1 MTGPKLN
8 EASMVAGERSGTKAS
23 AKYLRVSAYK
33 ARVVLNLIRG
43 LPVKRADEV
52 LQFSDREV
60 SNDIRKVLAS
70 AVANAQHNDEQDPDE
85 LFVKACFADEGPTLK
100 RFTPRARGRGNR
112 INKRTCHIT
121 IVLARLDDA
130 RLEVVQAREA
140 KRTAAG
146 RRRPAAG
153 GTTASRRARVERSR
167 QRAAE
172 ARPAARSATAKLKE
186 ETART
191 SDRCRVADGAY
202 AAEGDEQPEGFEI
215 KGNAD
220 SMLYHVPGTRTTT
233 RPRPSSGS
241 TPTRTPKKPPAFRN
255 RNLDSETAEPGG
267 EGRQR
272 RPTAT
277 DGEENGGR
285 TDGPE
290 KVNPYGFRLGITTDW
305 KSRWFSE
312 RDYKEYLTEDWKIRK
327 ALMTKLES
335 AAVSRIE
342 IERTRDKVASTST
355 PPVRAS

>member
-8 EASMVAGERSGTKAS
+8 EGSMIAGERSGTKAS
-23 AKYLRVSAYK
+23 ALYLRVSAYK

-121 IVLARLDDA
+121 IVIARLDDA

-167 QRAAE
+167 QRAVDARGGTVGDAQDLEQQAHDHGDHDHE
-172 ARPAARSATAKLKE
+172 ADLPAGAHAPLE
-186 ETART
+186 
-191 SDRCRVADGAY
+191 DGT
-202 AAEGDEQPEGFEI
+202 QPDGFEI

-220 SMLYHVPGTRTTT
+220 SMLYHLPGTPFYDRTIAEVWFDTT
-233 RPRPSSGS
+233 ENAEAAGYQLPPS
-241 TPTRTPKKPPAFRN
+241 
-255 RNLDSETAEPGG
+255 
-267 EGRQR
+267 QR
-272 RPTAT
+272 
-277 DGEENGGR
+277 DNESDEESDV
-285 TDGPE
+285 T
-290 KVNPYGFRLGITTDW
+290 
-305 KSRWFSE
+305 
-312 RDYKEYLTEDWKIRK
+312 
-327 ALMTKLES
+327 ES
-335 AAVSRIE
+335 AEESASDEAQASRGKSE
-342 IERTRDKVASTST
+342 ADDEGAS
-355 PPVRAS
+355 